1 MKREAQLVRATLQ
14 VLTEAV
20 WAEQISLDELRQQSG
35 VREPLFT
42 LVCEGVER
50 FADAAVL
57 RELAERREPFQ
68 WVARQAREEITALL
82 GALEPVQATAILC
95 GLPSAARLGYA
106 AHRLAAR
113 LGTSES
119 AVREWE
125 RTAYEAAAGQVTERL
140 PLLDA
145 VRQAASD
152 RAELWEQIEEWEPA
166 PADAVDRPDRAT
178 GLEREGLAAIIS
190 QFGSGNLP
198 ESDSLPEAYQAIS
211 SVQMPQSG
219 NENSS
224 ERDCLPEAYSA
235 LSTAQTPQSGYE
247 NVPES
252 DCLLETNQALSTAQT
267 PVIELA
273 DADSEQPEDLL
284 DRAAVDADFDLR
296 RYMAPALELA
306 IRQAFHQH
314 GVHSLERVRT
324 LFSATEQLAVDL
336 VLRRIELETAG
347 GEEET
352 PDA

>member
-20 WAEQISLDELRQQSG
+20 WAEQISLDELRQHSG

-68 WVARQAREEITALL
+68 WVARQAREEMTALL

-125 RTAYEAAAGQVTERL
+125 RSAYEAAAVQVTERL

-152 RAELWEQIEEWEPA
+152 RTELWEQIEEWEPA
-166 PADAVDRPDRAT
+166 SADAVDRPNSAT
-178 GLEREGLAAIIS
+178 GLEREGIAAITT
-190 QFGSGNLP
+190 QSGNENLP
-198 ESDSLPEAYQAIS
+198 ESDSLPEAY
-211 SVQMPQSG
+211 P
-219 NENSS
+219 
-224 ERDCLPEAYSA
+224 A
-235 LSTAQTPQSGYE
+235 LSIAQTPQSGSE
-247 NVPES
+247 NVPERDS
-252 DCLLETNQALSTAQT
+252 LTETNPALSTTHT
-267 PVIELA
+267 PVIEPA
-273 DADSEQPEDLL
+273 DAVPEQPEDLL

-296 RYMAPALELA
+296 RYMTPALELA
-306 IRQAFHQH
+306 IRQAFHRH
-314 GVHSLERVRT
+314 GVHSLEKVRP
-324 LFSATEQLAVDL
+324 LFSTTEQLAVDL

>member
-68 WVARQAREEITALL
+68 WVARQAREEMTALL

-106 AHRLAAR
+106 THRLAAR

-166 PADAVDRPDRAT
+166 PVDAVDRPDRAT
-178 GLEREGLAAIIS
+178 GLEREGLVAIIS
-190 QFGSGNLP
+190 QFRSENVP
-198 ESDSLPEAYQAIS
+198 ES
-211 SVQMPQSG
+211 
-219 NENSS
+219 
-224 ERDCLPEAYSA
+224 DCLPEAYSA

-267 PVIELA
+267 PVIEPA
-273 DADSEQPEDLL
+273 DADAEQPEDLL

-306 IRQAFHQH
+306 IRQAFHRH
-314 GVHSLERVRT
+314 GVHSPERVRP
-324 LFSATEQLAVDL
+324 LFSTTEQLAVDL

>member
-20 WAEQISLDELRQQSG
+20 WAERISLDELRLRSG

-68 WVARQAREEITALL
+68 WVARQAREEMTALL
-82 GALEPVQATAILC
+82 GTLEPVQATAILC

-125 RTAYEAAAGQVTERL
+125 RSAYEAAAVQVTERL

-152 RAELWEQIEEWEPA
+152 RAELWEEIEEWEPA
-166 PADAVDRPDRAT
+166 PADAVDRPDSAT
-178 GLEREGLAAIIS
+178 GLEREGIAVITS
-190 QFGSGNLP
+190 
-198 ESDSLPEAYQAIS
+198 
-211 SVQMPQSG
+211 QSG
-219 NENSS
+219 NENVQ
-224 ERDCLPEAYSA
+224 ERDFLTETNPA
-235 LSTAQTPQSGYE
+235 LST
-247 NVPES
+247 N
-252 DCLLETNQALSTAQT
+252 QT
-267 PVIELA
+267 PVIEPA

-296 RYMAPALELA
+296 RYMTPALELA
-306 IRQAFHQH
+306 IRQAFHRH
-314 GVHSLERVRT
+314 GVHSPEKVRP
-324 LFSATEQLAVDL
+324 LFSTTEQLAVDL